1 MITHPPRLTRA
12 HATPLLL
19 PAPAGHPCRTVLVLT
34 DDGRLTYATQQAV
47 LDGET
52 GRIVLTRAELLDAEI
67 RVLPGTGGRLASG
80 CGPGWTTCST
90 TLTNGWPAS
99 SCHPLRPLAAHLGRG

>member
-19 PAPAGHPCRTVLVLT
+19 PAPVGHVSRTVLVLT
-34 DDGRLTYATQQAV
+34 DDGRLTYATPQAV
-47 LDGET
+47 LDGVA

-80 CGPGWTTCST
+80 CGPRLDDVLDHLNERLASEQ
-90 TLTNGWPAS
+90 LTS
-99 SCHPLRPLAAHLGRG
+99 AAAPGGTSGRG